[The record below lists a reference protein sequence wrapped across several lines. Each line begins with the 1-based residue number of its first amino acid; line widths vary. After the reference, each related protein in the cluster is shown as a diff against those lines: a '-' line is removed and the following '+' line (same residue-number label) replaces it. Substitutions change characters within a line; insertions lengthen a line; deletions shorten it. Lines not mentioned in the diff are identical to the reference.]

1 MNRGDHIKIG
11 RGFYSHHGIYIDK
24 DQVVHFSGEPKR
36 KNRSQIEVT
45 TLDKFING
53 SKTAKIKVVAYEKDT
68 IFDAETTIQLA
79 LEHLGD
85 SDYHLMF
92 RNCEHFATY
101 CKTGKRESKQVK
113 RAIISLPSTG
123 VIAASLAAGLYY
135 INKALPKKTKRS

>member
-11 RGFYSHHGIYIDK
+11 RGFYSHHGIYIDR

-45 TLDKFING
+45 TLEKFING
-53 SKTAKIKVVAYEKDT
+53 AKETHLKVVEYEEDT

-79 LEHLGD
+79 LESLGD
-85 SDYHLMF
+85 ADYHIVF

-123 VIAASLAAGLYY
+123 VIAASLAAGIYY
-135 INKALPKKTKRS
+135 LNKNLTKKSKKS